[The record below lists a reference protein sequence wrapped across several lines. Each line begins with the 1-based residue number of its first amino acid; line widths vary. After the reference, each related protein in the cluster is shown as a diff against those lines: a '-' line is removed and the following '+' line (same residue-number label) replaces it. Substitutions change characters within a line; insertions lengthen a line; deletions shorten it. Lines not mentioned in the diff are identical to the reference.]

1 MNTAFH
7 HGLNIPIIG
16 PRSCGHSNQDWMYTE
31 IQSSPQI
38 PSFSGLAKNRRY
50 WKTAV
55 KGVIYNQ
62 EKTYSGLENQLRY
75 WGGGGQRRCAIG
87 GGGGGDNTAVLR
99 FGVL

>member
-16 PRSCGHSNQDWMYTE
+16 PTSCGHSNQDWMYTE

-38 PSFSGLAKNRRY
+38 PSLSGLAKNRRY

-62 EKTYSGLENQLRY
+62 EKTYSGLENQLPY
-75 WGGGGQRRCAIG
+75 WGEAVNGG
-87 GGGGGDNTAVLR
+87 AVLGGR
-99 FGVL
+99 LYLLKA